1 MASLGHGW
9 AVTFGSL
16 GTSFVA
22 LTAVTGLSGE
32 TLAHDAALVL
42 GMASLISGALVAY
55 VSAGRDGLMRS
66 IPMLLLVGGVMGIT
80 QWWVATNGMWVLGAT
95 SAALAGAMVGVLY
108 VLSPLHRSETKS
120 LEKAENND
128 PRSLALALAAYVI
141 LLALAFSIN
150 LIEPLGGLMDSIL
163 IQIEFPAVA
172 TSFGWEVPM
181 ELGRKISIFGH
192 PGAILFY
199 AAVISFL
206 LYRRVG
212 YYSSEAVWGDIWG
225 QVRQSALKP
234 TISILGLVAMASL
247 MTHSGMTQIIARG
260 ISETFSETIYPFFA
274 PFIGTLGAFMT
285 GSNTNS
291 NVVFGAL
298 QRETAALL
306 GLSVPIVL
314 AGQTAGASL
323 GSVLAPAKIVV
334 GCSTVGLS
342 GGEGPVIRRML
353 LLGLIP
359 VWDGRGAGTFGHFG
373 SFSMQSAK
381 TLTAGEGGVLLCRS
395 EEHAW
400 RAASIIDCGRPHDPR
415 GEVYTLGLN
424 YRMSELQAALLNVAL
439 ERFPRQFHMRQEM
452 ADYMDEALTEIEG
465 VRVLKRDPRHHRRS
479 IYKYVFALDPER
491 FGAGNEVV
499 VRALLAEGIPCWQGY
514 NPMYRYDLFQPQLSR
529 LPVPAAFPQYFDFDR
544 MTLPVTEAVSTRE
557 GVWLEENIFRAGKQ
571 GVDDAVSALKKV
583 QEQLSRNSGLAER
596 IRQA

>member
-1 MASLGHGW
+1 MTWLLALLPVLTVLVLMVGLGWGGSRAGSAGFAVAFCLSLTVFGGDLTLAWVAVGKSALLAVDVLYIVWMALFFYKVTDEAGTVALIGRSLPRLTSDRAAQSLLISWVFVSLLQGVGGFGVPVAVVAPLLVGLGYTATQSVIMASLGHGW

-150 LIEPLGGLMDSIL
+150 LIEPLEGLMDSIL

-181 ELGRKISIFGH
+181 ELGRKISVFGH

-359 VWDGRGAGTFGHFG
+359 IVFVAFVTF
-373 SFSMQSAK
+373 AR
-381 TLTAGEGGVLLCRS
+381 LL
-395 EEHAW
+395 
-400 RAASIIDCGRPHDPR
+400 
-415 GEVYTLGLN
+415 
-424 YRMSELQAALLNVAL
+424 
-439 ERFPRQFHMRQEM
+439 
-452 ADYMDEALTEIEG
+452 
-465 VRVLKRDPRHHRRS
+465 
-479 IYKYVFALDPER
+479 
-491 FGAGNEVV
+491 
-499 VRALLAEGIPCWQGY
+499 
-514 NPMYRYDLFQPQLSR
+514 
-529 LPVPAAFPQYFDFDR
+529 
-544 MTLPVTEAVSTRE
+544 
-557 GVWLEENIFRAGKQ
+557 
-571 GVDDAVSALKKV
+571 
-583 QEQLSRNSGLAER
+583 
-596 IRQA
+596 